1 MQRYLTLLRTNR
13 NFRRLWYGQ
22 TISQLGDWFDK
33 IALFT
38 LTLSLTGSGQ
48 AVGLLLLVEFLPAT
62 LISPLAG
69 VLLDR
74 LPRKLVMIASDIGR
88 AALVLLLLFVRQPED
103 IWLLY
108 TAVAA
113 KVALAA
119 FFEPARS
126 AILPRV
132 CSREELPTAN
142 AISSATWSAMLAI
155 GASLGGIVVGT
166 LGVTAAFVL
175 DAASFLLSALVIAT
189 IRVHE
194 PGVPPATTAAAT
206 SRVTLWSELR
216 EGFGYLLT
224 QPALLWIA
232 LCKAIW
238 SLGGGILLL
247 LTLFGREVFPLGRD
261 GAISIGILYAMRGI
275 GAGIGPFLALR
286 IGGAQ
291 PEFLRRAIPLGFW
304 ITGLGYLGL
313 SIAPNLPVAAL
324 LVLVAHIGGSTQWVF
339 STALIQQQVPDR
351 LLGRVFSTEYAAMTL
366 ATALSAFMT
375 GVIADQGV
383 TPWSLAIV
391 LACIFLLSGGWMVVA
406 LRRSRVRE
414 DAELVP

>member
-74 LPRKLVMIASDIGR
+74 LPRKLVMIASDLGR

-189 IRVHE
+189 IRVPE
-194 PGVPPATTAAAT
+194 PLLPPATTTAAT

-261 GAISIGILYAMRGI
+261 GAISIGVLYAMRGI

-291 PEFLRRAIPLGFW
+291 PEFLRRAIPVGFW

-313 SIAPNLPVAAL
+313 SIAPSLPVAAL

-383 TPWSLAIV
+383 TPWSLAIA
-391 LACIFLLSGGWMVVA
+391 LACIFLISGGWMVVV
-406 LRRSRVRE
+406 LRRSWVRE